1 MRFRPSIRS
10 MNTARADGRHGTLA
24 EREGSASPT
33 FAWPYDT
40 LATRHPLPSATRHDR
55 QGREW
60 LPVKGSERLRSRQHP
75 WPDPATLQTHAAT
88 QSNYRLRSPRA
99 AGRQTK
105 ALVAQPPHKVGFCRA
120 WWLAANTKRG
130 DMQRKTG
137 CTRSIAKPAKK
148 TQNTR
153 GMQSKASGN
162 MFHIRLLRASLL
174 ACVGLLRCPIFP
186 SLCERNP
193 ISSLFSRGSPAASP
207 ASVPAGAKGCQVL
220 SLSAVF
226 LPAQIDCPAGAVA
239 ESAHDAH
246 QSKR

>member
-1 MRFRPSIRS
+1 M
-10 MNTARADGRHGTLA
+10 AA
-24 EREGSASPT
+24 
-33 FAWPYDT
+33 
-40 LATRHPLPSATRHDR
+40 R
-55 QGREW
+55 QGLRTVAVQAASLARSGNSPNPCGDSVQ
-60 LPVKGSERLRSRQHP
+60 LPPSV
-75 WPDPATLQTHAAT
+75 AA
-88 QSNYRLRSPRA
+88 RRRSPDKSPGRPA
-99 AGRQTK
+99 AAQGRF
-105 ALVAQPPHKVGFCRA
+105 LPHKVGFCRA

>member
-40 LATRHPLPSATRHDR
+40 LATRHPLPSATHHDR

-75 WPDPATLQTHAAT
+75 WPDPATLQIHAAT

-105 ALVAQPPHKVGFCRA
+105 ALVAQPPHKVGFCR
-120 WWLAANTKRG
+120 
-130 DMQRKTG
+130 
-137 CTRSIAKPAKK
+137 TRSVFAARGGLPLTRSAGTCKEKQAAHEASRSLPKKPK
-148 TQNTR
+148 TLEAC
-153 GMQSKASGN
+153 KARQVETCSTSVSCG
-162 MFHIRLLRASLL
+162 
-174 ACVGLLRCPIFP
+174 
-186 SLCERNP
+186 
-193 ISSLFSRGSPAASP
+193 PAFWP
-207 ASVPAGAKGCQVL
+207 V
-220 SLSAVF
+220 
-226 LPAQIDCPAGAVA
+226 
-239 ESAHDAH
+239 
-246 QSKR
+246 